1 MISNSGVKKSA
12 DEVTN
17 GIRKL
22 LGSFPLLK
30 RNIALMNRKINIVK
44 NNIMIVKIIII
55 MITRGLIIAIPEKI
69 ITP

>member
-1 MISNSGVKKSA
+1 MISINGVKKSA
-12 DEVTN
+12 DDVTN

-44 NNIMIVKIIII
+44 NNIMIVNVIII
-55 MITRGLIIAIPEKI
+55 MITRGLTIAIPDKI
-69 ITP
+69 IAP

>member
-1 MISNSGVKKSA
+1 MINNSGVKKSA
-12 DEVTN
+12 DDVTN

-30 RNIALMNRKINIVK
+30 RKIALMNRKINIIK
-44 NNIMIVKIIII
+44 NNIMIVNVI
-55 MITRGLIIAIPEKI
+55 MIMIIRGLTIAIPEKN